1 MELKETKNVETVQ
14 AEYLAPDLG
23 DHKQPE
29 EAVVVRML
37 RPGAL
42 GPSVLFLFYI
52 SIRVQQSP

>member
-1 MELKETKNVETVQ
+1 MELKETKKVETVQ

-37 RPGAL
+37 RPGD
-42 GPSVLFLFYI
+42 F
-52 SIRVQQSP
+52 